1 MGKQNRDKFSSGKYI
16 SIGILEYI
24 YSYLWGPTWVKSHSG
39 CNYFV
44 TFIDDYS
51 RKVCMFFLSQW
62 MKCLG
67 GSRSGRPWLKNIL
80 GNRSRH

>member
-39 CNYFV
+39 YSYFV

-51 RKVCMFFLSQW
+51 RKVCMFFFIS
-62 MKCLG
+62 MDEVF
-67 GSRSGRPWLKNIL
+67 GRFKKWKTMVEKHT
-80 GNRSRH
+80 RK